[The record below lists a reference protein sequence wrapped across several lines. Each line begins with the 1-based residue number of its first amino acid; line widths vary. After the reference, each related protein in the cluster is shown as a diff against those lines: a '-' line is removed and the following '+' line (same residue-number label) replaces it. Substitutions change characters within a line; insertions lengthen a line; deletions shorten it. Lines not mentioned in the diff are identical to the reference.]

1 AALEATAYQTLDLAE
16 AMLADTGLEQL
27 GELRADGGM
36 TKMDSDE
43 RAKGVAAWRRGVD
56 RTLGLTEADRD

>member
-1 AALEATAYQTLDLAE
+1 
-16 AMLADTGLEQL
+16 
-27 GELRADGGM
+27 M